1 MKFLFPKYMFL
12 IFLSFTIVLFYNIQ
26 FLTLI
31 SVFSQ
36 NDDKKGFGIQ
46 ERERTRTHAQNES
59 QIVNDDR
66 FGIQERERTR
76 THAQNESQIV
86 NDDRFG
92 IQERERT
99 RTHAQNESQIFSN
112 DMTRII
118 IIVTIIVIIGVG
130 SYALYKIY
138 LIRRKSKQSKLK

>member
-46 ERERTRTHAQNES
+46 ERERARIHAGNDS
-59 QIVNDDR
+59 QIVNDDKS
-66 FGIQERERTR
+66 GIQERERAR
-76 THAQNESQIV
+76 IHASGMI
-86 NDDRFG
+86 
-92 IQERERT
+92 
-99 RTHAQNESQIFSN
+99 
-112 DMTRII
+112 
-118 IIVTIIVIIGVG
+118 
-130 SYALYKIY
+130 
-138 LIRRKSKQSKLK
+138 LKFLAMI

>member
-1 MKFLFPKYMFL
+1 MKVLFHKFIFI

-36 NDDKKGFGIQ
+36 GDDKKGFGIQ
-46 ERERTRTHAQNES
+46 ERERARIHAQNDS
-59 QIVNDDR
+59 QFFNNDL
-66 FGIQERERTR
+66 
-76 THAQNESQIV
+76 
-86 NDDRFG
+86 
-92 IQERERT
+92 
-99 RTHAQNESQIFSN
+99 
-112 DMTRII
+112 TRII
-118 IIVTIIVIIGVG
+118 LIVTIIVIIGVG

>member
-1 MKFLFPKYMFL
+1 MKFLVPKYMFL

-36 NDDKKGFGIQ
+36 GDDKKGFGIQ
-46 ERERTRTHAQNES
+46 ERERARIHDGNDS
-59 QIVNDDR
+59 QIANDDKS
-66 FGIQERERTR
+66 GIQERERAR
-76 THAQNESQIV
+76 IHDGNDSQFFN
-86 NDDRFG
+86 NDL
-92 IQERERT
+92 T
-99 RTHAQNESQIFSN
+99 S
-112 DMTRII
+112 II
-118 IIVTIIVIIGVG
+118 LIITIIVIIGVG

>member
-76 THAQNESQIV
+76 THAQNESQI
-86 NDDRFG
+86 
-92 IQERERT
+92 
-99 RTHAQNESQIFSN
+99 FSN

-118 IIVTIIVIIGVG
+118 IIVTIIVIIGVS

-138 LIRRKSKQSKLK
+138 LIKRKSKQSKLK

>member
-1 MKFLFPKYMFL
+1 MKVLFHKFIFI

-36 NDDKKGFGIQ
+36 GDDKKGFGIQ
-46 ERERTRTHAQNES
+46 ERERARIHAGNDS
-59 QIVNDDR
+59 QFFNNDL
-66 FGIQERERTR
+66 
-76 THAQNESQIV
+76 
-86 NDDRFG
+86 
-92 IQERERT
+92 
-99 RTHAQNESQIFSN
+99 
-112 DMTRII
+112 TRII
-118 IIVTIIVIIGVG
+118 LIVTIIVIIGVG

>member
-1 MKFLFPKYMFL
+1 MFL

-36 NDDKKGFGIQ
+36 NDDKKG
-46 ERERTRTHAQNES
+46 
-59 QIVNDDR
+59 
-66 FGIQERERTR
+66 
-76 THAQNESQIV
+76 
-86 NDDRFG
+86 FG

>member
-1 MKFLFPKYMFL
+1 MKVLFSKFVWL
-12 IFLSFTIVLFYNIQ
+12 FFILFAIVLFSNTQ

-36 NDDKKGFGIQ
+36 GDDNRKGEGGGFGIQ
-46 ERERTRTHAQNES
+46 ERERTRIHAQNDS

-76 THAQNESQIV
+76 IHAQNDSQ
-86 NDDRFG
+86 F
-92 IQERERT
+92 
-99 RTHAQNESQIFSN
+99 FSN
-112 DMTRII
+112 DITRII
-118 IIVTIIVIIGVG
+118 LIVTIIVIIGVS

-138 LIRRKSKQSKLK
+138 LIKRKSKQSKLK

>member
-1 MKFLFPKYMFL
+1 MFL

-46 ERERTRTHAQNES
+46 ERERARIHDGNDS
-59 QIVNDDR
+59 QIVNDDK
-66 FGIQERERTR
+66 
-76 THAQNESQIV
+76 S
-86 NDDRFG
+86 G

-118 IIVTIIVIIGVG
+118 IIVTIIVIIGVS

>member
-1 MKFLFPKYMFL
+1 MFL
-12 IFLSFTIVLFYNIQ
+12 ILLSFTIVLFYNIH

-46 ERERTRTHAQNES
+46 ERERTRMHAQNES
-59 QIVNDDR
+59 QIVNDDG

-76 THAQNESQIV
+76 M
-86 NDDRFG
+86 
-92 IQERERT
+92 
-99 RTHAQNESQIFSN
+99 HAQNESQIFSN
-112 DMTRII
+112 DITRII
-118 IIVTIIVIIGVG
+118 IIGTIIVIIGVS

-138 LIRRKSKQSKLK
+138 LIKRKSRQSKQK

>member
-1 MKFLFPKYMFL
+1 MKVLFHKFIYI

-36 NDDKKGFGIQ
+36 GDDKKGFGIQ
-46 ERERTRTHAQNES
+46 ERERARIHAGNDS
-59 QIVNDDR
+59 QIVNDDKS
-66 FGIQERERTR
+66 GIQERERAR
-76 THAQNESQIV
+76 IHAGNDSQFFNNDLTH
-86 NDDRFG
+86 
-92 IQERERT
+92 
-99 RTHAQNESQIFSN
+99 
-112 DMTRII
+112 II
-118 IIVTIIVIIGVG
+118 LIITIIVIIGVG